1 MSASSLSDSSPPIPD
16 PCATLSP
23 VPIKLPDREVRL
35 QDLDEKQLLGSL
47 SLVILNQSA
56 WSCFSISETSRLL
69 RPLKICP
76 ELTGTPVLSR
86 EATAEIV
93 YKFLLSNGR
102 IGTMKGTISIED
114 FRGDQLRSIY
124 EQLHIEKLIPTFTE
138 SIVIQIIDHLKPIF
152 ARDSD
157 ELLWQETFFFTAQD
171 LRQEEFVLRG
181 LRPEAIPRSFRP
193 HLQRVYEKIM
203 QACRSL
209 PNIAF
214 QLCLR
219 AYLEYN
225 EIKNKHLLATLLSK
239 YFYTLYRIGGLS
251 HLEKWAP
258 LEVGSLCS
266 SNHKVRVR
274 ALSRLLTM
282 DNDSDD
288 PLVSAGETGLADSYF
303 SGVREAS
310 RAETSMEMVSAEEIQ
325 KLRQDVE
332 IARIEMTQ
340 AQRLVEQYQEAEKQE
355 LFKRLQD
362 SDKFLLFSIHRFFE
376 NIFSSLPIEVKSEY
390 GAVWVPRTPYL
401 DEKEREQLTEHLHL
415 ITGETYL
422 LSIPFNEATIIGYW
436 RVLAD
441 SFYNQWVLHQYKQL
455 QGYGVD
461 LESNGINVLA
471 RERFLE
477 EVQLRFAA
485 RHREIVDQ
493 SVEKITQI
501 VVDSLAKRVAINTS
515 QQTFQAMRANLAT
528 VLDMDI
534 SRKDVREVK
543 RLIDYFTDVFLGKR
557 EELRSPYPVGTILRV
572 KTVIEACPPS
582 GRTRIGLEILNQ
594 LYREYMLTP
603 CTLQN
608 RG

>member
-1 MSASSLSDSSPPIPD
+1 MSASPLSESSPPIPD
-16 PCATLSP
+16 PRATLPP
-23 VPIKLPDREVRL
+23 VSIQLPDGEIRL
-35 QDLDEKQLLGSL
+35 EDLDEKQLLASL
-47 SLVILNQSA
+47 SLVVLNQSA
-56 WSCFSISETSRLL
+56 WSCFSLSETSRLL
-69 RPLKICP
+69 RPLQICP
-76 ELTGTPVLSR
+76 ELTGTPVLSQ

-93 YKFLLSNGR
+93 YKFLMSNGR
-102 IGTMKGTISIED
+102 IGTMKGLISIED
-114 FRGDQLRSIY
+114 FRGDRLRSVY
-124 EQLHIEKLIPTFTE
+124 EQLHIEKIVPTFTE
-138 SIVIQIIDHLKPIF
+138 SIVVQIIDHLKPIF
-152 ARDSD
+152 ARDLD

-171 LRQEEFVLRG
+171 LRQEEFLLRG

-203 QACRSL
+203 QACRNL

-225 EIKNKHLLATLLSK
+225 EVRNKYLLATLLSK

-251 HLEKWAP
+251 RLQSWVP
-258 LEVGSLCS
+258 IEVGSLRS
-266 SNHKVRVR
+266 SSHRVRVR

-288 PLVSAGETGLADSYF
+288 PLVGVGGAGLAGGYF

-310 RAETSMEMVSAEEIQ
+310 SVEMVSAEEIHR
-325 KLRQDVE
+325 LRQDVE
-332 IARIEMTQ
+332 VARGEMTQ
-340 AQRLVEQYQEAEKQE
+340 AQKLVAQYQEEEKQE
-355 LFKRLQD
+355 LLKRLQD
-362 SDKFLLFSIHRFFE
+362 PDKFLLFSIHQFFD
-376 NIFSSLPIEVKSEY
+376 NVFGSLPGEVKSEY
-390 GAVWVPRTPYL
+390 GAVWVPRTSHL
-401 DEKEREQLTEHLHL
+401 DEKERDKLMEHLRL
-415 ITGETYL
+415 ITSETYL
-422 LSIPFNEATIIGYW
+422 LNIPFSEATIIGYW
-436 RVLAD
+436 RALAD
-441 SFYNQWVLHQYKQL
+441 SFYNQWVLNQYKQL

-461 LESNGINVLA
+461 LEPNGINVLA

-493 SVEKITQI
+493 SVLQIAQI

-515 QQTFQAMRANLAT
+515 QQSFQAMRAKLTT

-534 SRKDVREVK
+534 SRKDVGEVK

-557 EELRSPYPVGTILRV
+557 EEFRSPYPVGTILRV
-572 KTVIEACPPS
+572 KTAIEARPPD

-594 LYREYMLTP
+594 LYREYVP
-603 CTLQN
+603 TL
-608 RG
+608 RHLPE